1 MNATNTFRDRLPLPR
16 APGAARRAF
25 TLVELV
31 VVIVILAILSSLL
44 LSGLAGARQR
54 AKIDKTRSTIR
65 KLHEIVIP
73 LYETYVEKRIAPA
86 MWTDGTPISRKTPQS
101 PGNTFRLIGTS
112 VAGYQLCAKRY
123 FAAADMPDLWDDA
136 WDRLLNPT
144 AFDPETY
151 VSWQGPWQIDNF
163 YDPPRYAPNP
173 RFQAVGG
180 KLFGAAPDQATI
192 AKAMAYES
200 AECLQMI
207 VVRGGRAAD
216 AVEQFRV
223 DEIGDVDKDG
233 APEFLDG
240 WGRPISFI
248 RWPVGFVSVLQG
260 SQAGL
265 QPDPM
270 DPLGVSVS
278 IDGQTDRAVIPL
290 IYSGGPNNSLD
301 ADTTPPD
308 PSAGTYGL
316 VSTREA
322 LSGAYGQ
329 SLLATWQQCGW
340 LNAASPNGLVNSAT
354 GNGVGLTTTRW
365 PAAGPW
371 AGAIKNSPAAAREAS
386 DNITNHDL
394 VTK

>member
-1 MNATNTFRDRLPLPR
+1 MNALRDRRPASR
-16 APGAARRAF
+16 ALRAARRAF
-25 TLVELV
+25 TLIELV

-44 LSGLAGARQR
+44 LAGLAGARQR

-73 LYETYVEKRIAPA
+73 LYESYVEKRISPA
-86 MWTDGTPISRKTPQS
+86 MWSDNTAISAKTPS
-101 PGNTFRLIGTS
+101 APGNTFRLIGSS
-112 VAGYQLCAKRY
+112 VAGYQLCAKRF

-136 WDRLLNPT
+136 WDRFLDPT

-151 VSWQGPWQIDNF
+151 VGWQGPWQIDNLD
-163 YDPPRYAPNP
+163 DPPRYAPNP
-173 RFQAVGG
+173 RFQSVGR
-180 KLFGAAPDQATI
+180 KLFGAAGADQTAI
-192 AKAMAYES
+192 ARAMAYES
-200 AECLQMI
+200 AECLQLI
-207 VVRGGRAAD
+207 VIRGGRAAD

-265 QPDPM
+265 PPDPM
-270 DPLGVSVS
+270 DPLGVSQT
-278 IDGQTDRAVIPL
+278 INLQTDRAVIPL
-290 IYSGGPNNSLD
+290 IYSGGPDSSLD
-301 ADTTPPD
+301 IDSNPD

-322 LSGAYGQ
+322 LSQAYGPA
-329 SLLATWQQCGW
+329 LLATWQKCGW
-340 LNAASPNGLVNSAT
+340 LNAASPNGLKNSISGSGA
-354 GNGVGLTTTRW
+354 GLTTTRW
-365 PAAGPW
+365 PGVDSTRW
-371 AGAIKNSPAAAREAS
+371 AGAVKDKTAS